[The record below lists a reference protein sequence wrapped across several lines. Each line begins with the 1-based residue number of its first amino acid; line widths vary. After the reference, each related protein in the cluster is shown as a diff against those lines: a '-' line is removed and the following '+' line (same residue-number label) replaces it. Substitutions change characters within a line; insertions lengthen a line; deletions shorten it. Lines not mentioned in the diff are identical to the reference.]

1 VSLSSAAGPVRTRG
15 RRRAARASGV
25 AGSAGSAFTFVKN
38 DGGATAVALF
48 SSAFPMYGRRRN
60 KLDIKLSDRA
70 DQSFDETEE
79 T

>member
-1 VSLSSAAGPVRTRG
+1 
-15 RRRAARASGV
+15 V